1 MKNKIKKLI
10 NDYTI
15 NFNVM
20 KLDGTDNELLRLV
33 DNIID
38 IVHDEDKNPN
48 VYVPINKLEEEYIR
62 QLRQQFIF
70 DNYKDKNRELLVK
83 QADYFINYIMTGK
96 S

>member
-38 IVHDEDKNPN
+38 IVHDEDKKPN
-48 VYVPINKLEEEYIR
+48 MCL
-62 QLRQQFIF
+62 
-70 DNYKDKNRELLVK
+70 
-83 QADYFINYIMTGK
+83 
-96 S
+96 